1 MQLGISILREGGE
14 MKELFR
20 MQARVCKTMAN
31 PVRMEII
38 YALKGGEK
46 SVTELV
52 ESTGLA
58 KSNVSQHLS
67 VLNNAEVVRSRRDG
81 VNIFYSIA
89 NPKIV
94 EACRLMKEVLMEQL
108 SEKQK
113 LMDKFEQEVKT
124 G

>member
-1 MQLGISILREGGE
+1 

-20 MQARVCKTMAN
+20 MQAKVCKTMAN

-38 YALKGGEK
+38 YALKEGEK
-46 SVTELV
+46 TVTELV

-58 KSNVSQHLS
+58 KSNISQHLA
-67 VLNNAEVVRSRRDG
+67 VLKNSEVVRSRREG

-94 EACRLMKEVLMEQL
+94 EACRLMREVLMEQL
-108 SEKQK
+108 AEKQK
-113 LMDKFEQEVKT
+113 LMDKFKQEVKT

>member
-1 MQLGISILREGGE
+1 
-14 MKELFR
+14 MKELFK
-20 MQARVCKTMAN
+20 MQAAVCKTMAS

-38 YALKGGEK
+38 YALKEGER

-52 ESTGLA
+52 ETTGLA
-58 KSNVSQHLS
+58 KANISQHLA
-67 VLNNAEVVRSRRDG
+67 VLKNADMVRSRRER

-89 NPKIV
+89 SPKIV
-94 EACRLMKEVLMEQL
+94 EACRLMREVLMEQL

-113 LMDKFEQEVKT
+113 LMDRFEKGLKE

>member
-1 MQLGISILREGGE
+1 

-20 MQARVCKTMAN
+20 MQANVCKTMAN

-38 YALKGGEK
+38 YALKEGEK
-46 SVTELV
+46 TVTELV
-52 ESTGLA
+52 EITGLA

-67 VLNNAEVVRSRRDG
+67 VLKGADMLASRREG
-81 VNIFYSIA
+81 VNIYYSIA

-94 EACRLMKEVLMEQL
+94 EACRLMREVLMEQVKK
-108 SEKQK
+108 KQRIVS
-113 LMDKFEQEVKT
+113 M